1 MALKPNLVDAAKQSN
16 EYDIRK
22 TIPNFQQVSELAP
35 EDYVKLKCN
44 SEYFWVK
51 VDSVDNPC
59 VGIVQDEPVFSQIF
73 KKGDEIEFEGTD
85 VFDLRSYEWLTN
97 EGI

>member
-1 MALKPNLVDAAKQSN
+1 MTLQPNLINAIQESKN
-16 EYDIRK
+16 YNLRK
-22 TIPNFQQVSELAP
+22 GIPNFQQISELVP

-51 VDSVDNPC
+51 VDAVDNPC
-59 VGIVQDEPVFSQIF
+59 IGIVQQDPAFPQIF
-73 KKGDEIEFEGTD
+73 QKGDKIEFEGIN